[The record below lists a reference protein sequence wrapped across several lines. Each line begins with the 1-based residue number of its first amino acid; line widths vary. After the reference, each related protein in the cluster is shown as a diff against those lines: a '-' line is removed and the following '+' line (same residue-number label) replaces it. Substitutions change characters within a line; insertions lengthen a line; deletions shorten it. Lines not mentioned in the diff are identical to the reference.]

1 MNSKSKIWLNLLKT
15 CTPIALFFSTMIG
28 TELVANARPPHIP
41 LPASN
46 PNSSIYF
53 GRINSPTPPSSLNVT
68 PNPLRQNYYDSYYN
82 SSPYYYSDYYYN
94 EGNYFRVKRGRVDNS
109 TLINPTIINSDISD
123 SVIIDPVIINPKT
136 RIYRNPGVNRSYI
149 RVRFE

>member
-1 MNSKSKIWLNLLKT
+1 MNSKSKSWINCFKI
-15 CTPIALFFSTMIG
+15 CTPIALIISTMIG

-53 GRINSPTPPSSLNVT
+53 GRINSPTPPRSLNVT
-68 PNPLRQNYYDSYYN
+68 PNPLHQNYYDSYYN
-82 SSPYYYSDYYYN
+82 SNSYYYSDYPYN
-94 EGNYFRVKRGRVDNS
+94 EGRYFRGKRSRVHNS

-136 RIYRNPGVNRSYI
+136 RTYRTPAVNRSYI
-149 RVRFE
+149 RVTFE